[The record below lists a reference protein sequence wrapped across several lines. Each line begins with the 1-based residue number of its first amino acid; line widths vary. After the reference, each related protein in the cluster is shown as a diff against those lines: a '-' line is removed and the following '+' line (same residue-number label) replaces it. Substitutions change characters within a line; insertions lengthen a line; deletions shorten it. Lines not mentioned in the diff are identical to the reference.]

1 MFAHGR
7 TNDLLQHNFVAQAL
21 AEGDKDWRY
30 YYVGMQ
36 VCRNIPTRFVDHDM
50 IMQFHGGGVGHKST
64 RNATDQLLD
73 DRDHGKE
80 SA

>member
-1 MFAHGR
+1 M
-7 TNDLLQHNFVAQAL
+7 
-21 AEGDKDWRY
+21 
-30 YYVGMQ
+30 YVEVLFGSPF
-36 VCRNIPTRFVDHDM
+36 NIPTRFVDHDM

-80 SA
+80 SV